1 MKHYLQNS
9 LRALFLSMVMLLPL
23 PMLGENIQMLIGG
36 INYEIDTET
45 KEATVVQPELGSYS
59 GSIAIPGTV
68 EFKGITHN
76 VTGIGN
82 YAFSSCEK
90 LTSITIPNSVTDIG
104 NKAFFDC
111 DGLSTVTI
119 PNSVTDIG
127 EKAFSDC
134 YKLTTIKIGNG
145 VKKIGKNAFNNCS
158 NLTYVYISDIVT
170 WCHIDFENS
179 SSNPL
184 HTTHRLYLNGKE
196 IKSLIIPNNVKS
208 IGKYAFSFCTNLTSV
223 TIGNGVTNIGQHAF
237 DACWD
242 LSFVTISD
250 AETTIEN
257 SAFAGCSKLSYLNLG
272 NNLVSIGDY
281 AFTNC
286 SALTLLNI
294 PNSTTSIG
302 NQAFYYCKGLK
313 SITLGSGITDIGSEA
328 FAYLQDLTDIYCHA
342 EDVPSTNSKA
352 FEKSYIGYVNLH
364 VPATSIE
371 SYKATEPWSKF
382 GNIQAIAKEAEKYII
397 TYELDGVEFKKD
409 TLEVGAII
417 TPPQAPEKEGHT
429 FAGWENVPETMPAN
443 DIVIVGSYSV
453 NKYLLTF
460 KIGDEVI
467 ASDSIKYGA
476 KVETPQVAEKEGHTF
491 NGWENVP
498 ETMPANDV
506 VVVGS
511 YSVNK
516 YLLTFKIGDEVI
528 ASDSVEYGT
537 KVETPQVAEKEG
549 HTFNG
554 WENVPETMPAND
566 IVVVGSYTVNIY
578 KVYYYVGDELVHTEE
593 VAYGDNIPSYEYTPT
608 NGDKFMGWEG
618 EQYDTMPAHDV
629 TYIAN
634 IESSI
639 LYINGDMSN
648 YQIYD
653 LNGRKIENV
662 KNLKSG
668 VYIVNGKKTIIKVN

>member
-1 MKHYLQNS
+1 MKKHLHKS
-9 LRALFLSMVMLLPL
+9 LRALFLSLAVLLSL
-23 PMLGENIQMLIGG
+23 PMQGEKIQMMTGG
-36 INYEIDTET
+36 INYELDTET
-45 KEATVVQPELGSYS
+45 QEATVVPLQFYFYS
-59 GSIAIPGTV
+59 GNIVIPGSI
-68 EFKGITHN
+68 EFKGITHI
-76 VTGIGN
+76 VTSIGN
-82 YAFSSCEK
+82 SAFSSCEK

-145 VKKIGKNAFNNCS
+145 VKRIGKDAFNNCS
-158 NLTYVYISDIVT
+158 NLTYVYIYDIVT

-498 ETMPANDV
+498 ETMPAND
-506 VVVGS
+506 
-511 YSVNK
+511 
-516 YLLTFKIGDEVI
+516 
-528 ASDSVEYGT
+528 
-537 KVETPQVAEKEG
+537 
-549 HTFNG
+549 
-554 WENVPETMPAND
+554 
-566 IVVVGSYTVNIY
+566 IVVVGSYTVNMY

>member
-119 PNSVTDIG
+119 PNSVTNIG

-145 VKKIGKNAFNNCS
+145 VKRIGKNAFNNCS

-208 IGKYAFSFCTNLTSV
+208 IGKHAFQYCHYLTSV
-223 TIGNGVTNIGQHAF
+223 TIGNSVTNIGKQAF
-237 DACWD
+237 SGCTN
-242 LSFVTISD
+242 LSFVSIGD
-250 AETTIEN
+250 AVTTIEDG
-257 SAFAGCSKLSYLNLG
+257 AFEQCSKLSSLTLG
-272 NNLVSIGDY
+272 SSLISIGGN
-281 AFTNC
+281 AFGNC
-286 SALTLLNI
+286 GALTSLKI
-294 PNSTTSIG
+294 PNSTMSIG
-302 NQAFYYCKGLK
+302 EYAFFCCNGLK

-328 FAYLQDLTDIYCHA
+328 FAYLQDLTDIYCYA

-382 GNIQAIAKEAEKYII
+382 GKIVA
-397 TYELDGVEFKKD
+397 L
-409 TLEVGAII
+409 
-417 TPPQAPEKEGHT
+417 APEETGIT
-429 FAGWENVPETMPAN
+429 ETEN
-443 DIVIVGSYSV
+443 G
-453 NKYLLTF
+453 
-460 KIGDEVI
+460 
-467 ASDSIKYGA
+467 
-476 KVETPQVAEKEGHTF
+476 KVKSENSAVYDLSGRRVQKGQKGIF
-491 NGWENVP
+491 IQNGK
-498 ETMPANDV
+498 V
-506 VVVGS
+506 VV
-511 YSVNK
+511 K
-516 YLLTFKIGDEVI
+516 
-528 ASDSVEYGT
+528 
-537 KVETPQVAEKEG
+537 
-549 HTFNG
+549 
-554 WENVPETMPAND
+554 
-566 IVVVGSYTVNIY
+566 
-578 KVYYYVGDELVHTEE
+578 
-593 VAYGDNIPSYEYTPT
+593 
-608 NGDKFMGWEG
+608 
-618 EQYDTMPAHDV
+618 
-629 TYIAN
+629 
-634 IESSI
+634 
-639 LYINGDMSN
+639 
-648 YQIYD
+648 
-653 LNGRKIENV
+653 
-662 KNLKSG
+662 
-668 VYIVNGKKTIIKVN
+668 